1 MDSNDRPCSLA
12 SKISDL
18 WRPALIAG
26 RKNSAWIRHLELEAL
41 GPAGDAGSSQV
52 RDRTRLQSP
61 TLSH

>member
-1 MDSNDRPCSLA
+1 MDLDDRPCSLA

-18 WRPALIAG
+18 WRPDGWPI
-26 RKNSAWIRHLELEAL
+26 SAWMRNTELEIF